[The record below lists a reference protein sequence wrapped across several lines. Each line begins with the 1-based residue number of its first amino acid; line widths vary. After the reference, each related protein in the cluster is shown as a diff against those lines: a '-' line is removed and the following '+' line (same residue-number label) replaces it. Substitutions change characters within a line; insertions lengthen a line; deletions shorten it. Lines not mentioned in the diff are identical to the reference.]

1 MRRAVLALGGTA
13 AGLAALFSFKA
24 HSLAAAAPAPSAPA
38 PSASAPSAPATS
50 AAASPAPAK
59 SPAPAATRIVTG
71 PVATTKYGPM
81 QLKITMVGQ
90 RITRVTVVRQTG
102 HGAQTQRIASFTV
115 PKPAS

>member
-1 MRRAVLALGGTA
+1 MRRAALALGGTA
-13 AGLAALFSFKA
+13 AGLAVLFSFKA
-24 HSLAAAAPAPSAPA
+24 HSLAAAAPAPTAPA
-38 PSASAPSAPATS
+38 SSAS

-71 PVATTKYGPM
+71 PVAMTKYGPM